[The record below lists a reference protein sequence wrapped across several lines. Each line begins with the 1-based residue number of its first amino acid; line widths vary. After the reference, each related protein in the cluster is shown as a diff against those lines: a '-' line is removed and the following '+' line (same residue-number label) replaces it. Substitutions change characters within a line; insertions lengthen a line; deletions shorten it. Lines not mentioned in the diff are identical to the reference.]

1 MFGHM
6 SYFTPPTRQRDDKR
20 FRRARPEDFARF
32 TRTGEPPRW
41 PSAFGR

>member
-6 SYFTPPTRQRDDKR
+6 TYFTSPTRQRDDKR

-41 PSAFGR
+41 PSAFGK